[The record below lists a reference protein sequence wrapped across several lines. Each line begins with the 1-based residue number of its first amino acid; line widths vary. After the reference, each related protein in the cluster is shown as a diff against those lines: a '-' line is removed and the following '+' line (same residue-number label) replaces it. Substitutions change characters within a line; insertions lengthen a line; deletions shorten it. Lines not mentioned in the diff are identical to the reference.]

1 MPRPDYMKD
10 QQEITWE
17 NRGTLI
23 DWLLQVHARF
33 GLLQES
39 LFLTVNLIDRFLGLR
54 LISLCKLQLVGLACF
69 FIATK
74 YEETYAP
81 SVKEIAELA
90 DGLYKTD
97 EILKAERY
105 ILKTLEWDL
114 RAPGP
119 LGWLRRGSKADD
131 CEVNARTVAKYLIEI
146 ACLERTLIGV
156 VPSLISAA
164 ALWLARLTL
173 GREVWVRTYRNL

>member
-1 MPRPDYMKD
+1 MDAMTRTDYMRD
-10 QQEITWE
+10 QQEVPWE

-23 DWLLQVHARF
+23 DWLLQVHAKF

-54 LISLCKLQLVGLACF
+54 VISLCKLQLVGLACF

-81 SVKEIAELA
+81 SVKDLEKLAE
-90 DGLYKTD
+90 GLYKTD

-105 ILKTLEWDL
+105 ILKTLECD
-114 RAPGP
+114 
-119 LGWLRRGSKADD
+119 
-131 CEVNARTVAKYLIEI
+131 
-146 ACLERTLIGV
+146 
-156 VPSLISAA
+156 
-164 ALWLARLTL
+164 
-173 GREVWVRTYRNL
+173 

>member
-1 MPRPDYMKD
+1 MKD
-10 QQEITWE
+10 QHEITWE
-17 NRGTLI
+17 HRGTLI

-54 LISLCKLQLVGLACF
+54 TISLCKLQLVGLACF

-81 SVKEIAELA
+81 SVKEIVRLA
-90 DGLYKTD
+90 DGLYKTE
-97 EILKAERY
+97 EILKAEKY
-105 ILKTLEWDL
+105 ILQTLEWDL

-119 LGWLRRGSKADD
+119 LGWLRRGSKADGS
-131 CEVNARTVAKYLIEI
+131 EAAARTVAKYLIEI
-146 ACLERTLIGV
+146 SCLERTLIGV
-156 VPSLISAA
+156 VPSLVSAA

-173 GREVWVRTYRNL
+173 GREVWVRT

>member
-1 MPRPDYMKD
+1 MPRPDYMKHQD
-10 QQEITWE
+10 DITWDH
-17 NRGTLI
+17 RGMLI

-54 LISLCKLQLVGLACF
+54 TIVLAKLQLVGLACF

-81 SVKEIAELA
+81 SVKDIAELA

-97 EILKAERY
+97 EILKAEKY

-131 CEVNARTVAKYLIEI
+131 CEVNARTVAKYLMEI

-156 VPSLISAA
+156 VPSLVAAA
-164 ALWLARLTL
+164 ALWLGRLTL
-173 GREVWVRTYRNL
+173 GREVWVRT